1 MGETGGMISPEHAFL
16 SVNLLNQISYMLPK
30 YSDGTGIG
38 WTFPFQK
45 REIGKK
51 KEMTG
56 PKI

>member
-1 MGETGGMISPEHAFL
+1 MISPEHAFL